1 MSSSVLI
8 QWCRPVAVLAGVLLV
23 VNGLLTE
30 TNPQLSFLNATS
42 SRRGPRTAA
51 SSTYFDK
58 AVTLAGG
65 KRSK

>member
-8 QWCRPVAVLAGVLLV
+8 RWFRPVAVLAGVLLV
-23 VNGLLTE
+23 VTGLLTE

-42 SRRGPRTAA
+42 SRRSPRTAA
-51 SSTYFDK
+51 NSTYFDK